1 MEENANMHA
10 MPVAAVATQYRKD
23 ISEIMSVQKPS
34 SNCNTDNEYF
44 SSHICKQSSGVFGF

>member
-1 MEENANMHA
+1 MEENADMHT

-34 SNCNTDNEYF
+34 SNYNTDIEYL
-44 SSHICKQSSGVFGF
+44 SSHIWKQSSGVFGF

>member
-1 MEENANMHA
+1 MEENADMHA

-34 SNCNTDNEYF
+34 SNCNTDIEYF